1 MPAEGP
7 TTRETVTDVHAF
19 QSSSSTGPD
28 GWMFLRKVIILLE
41 KHITYLHTE
50 HNDLTKAKQI
60 KADELKFIG
69 KVMGFCAETSA
80 NYVKEWRMT
89 SLWKWMQEEST

>member
-1 MPAEGP
+1 
-7 TTRETVTDVHAF
+7 
-19 QSSSSTGPD
+19 
-28 GWMFLRKVIILLE
+28 MFLRKVIILLE

-80 NYVKEWRMT
+80 NYVKE
-89 SLWKWMQEEST
+89 

>member
-1 MPAEGP
+1 
-7 TTRETVTDVHAF
+7 
-19 QSSSSTGPD
+19 
-28 GWMFLRKVIILLE
+28 
-41 KHITYLHTE
+41 
-50 HNDLTKAKQI
+50 
-60 KADELKFIG
+60 LKFIG